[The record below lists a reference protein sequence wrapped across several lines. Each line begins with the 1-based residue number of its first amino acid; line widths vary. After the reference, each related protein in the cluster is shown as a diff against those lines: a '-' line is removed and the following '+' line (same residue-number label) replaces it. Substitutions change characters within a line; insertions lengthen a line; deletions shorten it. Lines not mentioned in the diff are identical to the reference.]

1 MKTAVSLPND
11 LFFTV
16 ERIRKKQKIKRSSF
30 ITLAVKEYIK
40 KAQEFQLL
48 NSINEVYSNSENN
61 DTELIERYSNH
72 LKNNILE
79 KEEW

>member
-30 ITLAVKEYIK
+30 ITLALKEYIK

-61 DTELIERYSNH
+61 DVELIELYTKN
-72 LKNNILE
+72 LKNNILD